1 MKVGKEFMF
10 ILVEEGLFWI
20 TILYALFWLA
30 IGSYYSFPNAEDLS
44 VTAVSRDL
52 GILDG
57 ATSMLQGFD
66 GRYTTNLL
74 HGLNPLVVNWINGYK
89 LMPLLSFFLLT
100 FSVYFFLNSFIIKSF
115 YKKIKISF
123 LFSAIIFTCS
133 PAVVNQFFWM
143 ISSFVYLY
151 PWVFIFVWIG
161 ALIRFIK
168 TKQRKWLVISVIV
181 LYFSFGLNEMFLIL
195 NSFFVVIIYYYTRNE
210 NEIKKSLFVLF
221 GFAFI
226 SILMFITSPGIILR
240 FNSHQIDRISIN
252 NFDIFYYAT
261 INYFD
266 FILELILNW
275 QFPVSIIITYF
286 LLSNNHFINLL
297 ILKKSNS
304 LFISIC
310 LIVLAYLM
318 TFSYYL
324 PMGIEFV
331 PYRVNSALVPIIF
344 IAGILILHLI
354 VTTFQLNFLSSIKT
368 QCLFVLILFL
378 SFLFGKNS
386 ENEIKMD
393 YSSGKLAKFK
403 FDIDQQMVQIYKSKS
418 SIKCWKS
425 VKIKSLNDYPKSIFS
440 PPIPLPNREA
450 DYWNSA
456 MEKYFGVDEVYLEG
470 DTVRLTDIF
479 QEKIL

>member
-1 MKVGKEFMF
+1 V
-10 ILVEEGLFWI
+10 
-20 TILYALFWLA
+20 
-30 IGSYYSFPNAEDLS
+30 
-44 VTAVSRDL
+44 
-52 GILDG
+52 
-57 ATSMLQGFD
+57 
-66 GRYTTNLL
+66 
-74 HGLNPLVVNWINGYK
+74 YK
-89 LMPLLSFFLLT
+89 RQL
-100 FSVYFFLNSFIIKSF
+100 
-115 YKKIKISF
+115 

-195 NSFFVVIIYYYTRNE
+195 NSFFVVIIYYYSRNE
-210 NEIKKSLFVLF
+210 NDIKKSLLVLF

-240 FNSHQIDRISIN
+240 FNSHQIDRIIIN
-252 NFDIFYYAT
+252 NFDVFYYAT

-266 FILELILNW
+266 FILNLILNW
-275 QFPVSIIITYF
+275 QFPVSIILTYL

-304 LFISIC
+304 LFIAIC
-310 LIVLAYLM
+310 LIILAYLM
-318 TFSYYL
+318 TYSYYL

-331 PYRVNSALVPIIF
+331 PYRVYSALVPMIF

-354 VTTFQLNFLSSIKT
+354 VTTFQLNFFSSIKT

-418 SIKCWKS
+418 SKKCWKS

-456 MEKYFGVDEVYLEG
+456 MEKYYGVDEVYLEG
-470 DTVRLTDIF
+470 DTIRLTDIF
-479 QEKIL
+479 QEKVL